1 MILLISLKHPQLDHV
16 VSVVNI
22 QVTLAYGQLP
32 QTKQTKNQA
41 KTKSQKKKKNPK
53 AEKKSKKNP
62 KIKQKKAEKTQQNPT
77 LQKISPQTHTKK

>member
-22 QVTLAYGQLP
+22 RVTLAYGQLP

-41 KTKSQKKKKNPK
+41 KTKSQKKKTKTQ
-53 AEKKSKKNP
+53 
-62 KIKQKKAEKTQQNPT
+62 KQKKNQRKTP
-77 LQKISPQTHTKK
+77 K

>member
-41 KTKSQKKKKNPK
+41 KTKPQKKNKLKSRKKIKEKPQNKTKKSRKNPTK
-53 AEKKSKKNP
+53 PHPPKNL
-62 KIKQKKAEKTQQNPT
+62 PT
-77 LQKISPQTHTKK
+77 NTH